1 MATYAGQPSS
11 FYASTGGKPVEGA
24 WYSGRRY
31 LGGQLLAPG
40 EYEPGKVT
48 SAEVIAQTNPA
59 NVQYVTE
66 QRAQAR
72 LPPPPS
78 SADQVNPY
86 LYAFQQDL
94 LKSSQAPE
102 VRVPTMEELK
112 TKLAPTTPYPEP
124 LKRVEELGKL
134 RTEYGVAD
142 LEQSLTTIKDQIKG
156 EQDLL
161 REQRGIEEGK
171 PVPMGVI
178 AGRITEEERVANIR
192 LDALGRQQ
200 SRIVDELNTKYNVI
214 NQIMTLQGL
223 DYGDAVK
230 RYETEFDINLKMYDL
245 IAGVRREARSA
256 FEYDQTAAKANLQ
269 IYANAAISGNID
281 YNSLGTDQKL
291 MIAKLEV
298 QSGLPVGFISSIRK
312 DPKAD
317 IIFTNTNEGVTQV
330 GFRNA
335 DGSISVKSYGTR
347 VSSTVSDAKNI
358 RSQFSSAATPGVG
371 NNFPDL
377 VELFANTMSL
387 EDIYQAYAN
396 SKMGIKYGNP
406 KEDKRVIR
414 MVYKVARGDI
424 SEDEAREKLGY

>member
-1 MATYAGQPSS
+1 MIGGTFGEPGVIHPSSSQVGAGQAVS
-11 FYASTGGKPVEGA
+11 K
-24 WYSGRRY
+24 
-31 LGGQLLAPG
+31 
-40 EYEPGKVT
+40 
-48 SAEVIAQTNPA
+48 EVIAQTAPQ
-59 NVQYVTE
+59 NVAYIE
-66 QRAQAR
+66 AERAKVGLPPPPSSAEVR

-86 LYAFQQDL
+86 LNAFQQDL

-102 VRVPTMEELK
+102 VRVPTMKELK
-112 TKLAPTTPYPEP
+112 TELAPTTPYPEP

-291 MIAKLEV
+291 MITKLEV

-317 IIFTNTNEGVTQV
+317 IIFTSTNEGVTQV

-347 VSSTVSDAKNI
+347 TPSSVTDAKNT
-358 RSQFSSAATPGVG
+358 RLQFGVAATPGAG

-377 VELFANTMSL
+377 VESFANRMSL
-387 EDIYQAYAN
+387 EEIYQAYAN
-396 SKMGIKYGNP
+396 STMGIKYGNP
-406 KEDKRVIR
+406 KEDKRVIQLT
-414 MVYKVARGDI
+414 YKVARGEM
-424 SEDEAREKLGY
+424 SEDEAREELGY